1 MSTANNED
9 PKDKYKDFLVEAA
22 PDEPDEDEE
31 EEPGCLKRLLWG
43 IVTAGIAIAIR
54 IWLDEL

>member
-9 PKDKYKDFLVEAA
+9 QKDKYKDFLVEAA

-31 EEPGCLKRLLWG
+31 EE
-43 IVTAGIAIAIR
+43 
-54 IWLDEL
+54 